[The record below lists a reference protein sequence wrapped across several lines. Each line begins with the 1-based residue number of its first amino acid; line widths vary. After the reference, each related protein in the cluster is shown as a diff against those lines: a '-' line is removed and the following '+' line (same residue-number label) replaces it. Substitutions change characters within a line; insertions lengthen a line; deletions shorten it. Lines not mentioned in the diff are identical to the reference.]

1 MATSVT
7 YLLIFIENKMIN
19 FLINEHNTLL
29 QNTLIDCF
37 CLPDK
42 FIDQDTPFNMYSIAN
57 MNSENIVTRI
67 LKKLNIK
74 KSLTKV

>member
-1 MATSVT
+1 M
-7 YLLIFIENKMIN
+7 
-19 FLINEHNTLL
+19 L
-29 QNTLIDCF
+29 QNTLIDCI